1 MAADDLS
8 DFEVREFTHDGST
21 RDVYRK
27 GTGPAVVV
35 MAEIPGITPA
45 VARFARAV
53 VDAGLSVYL
62 PHLFGEPGR
71 EPSATYMARSI
82 VPACVSR
89 EFKALARGRTEPV
102 STWLRALARYAHE
115 QCGGP
120 GVGAIGMCFTGGFA
134 LGMMVDDSVLAPVL
148 SQPSLP
154 IGFSRGKRAD
164 LHLSPDD
171 LATVKERA
179 EDDDICV
186 LGLRFSHDRLSPPER
201 FESLRRELGDRFIG
215 VEIDSGPGNPHGLS
229 RNAHSV
235 VTEELVDDPDHPTW
249 QALQQVLDFFTE
261 RLLPG

>member
-8 DFEVREFTHDGST
+8 DFEVEEFSHRGST

-27 GTGPAVVV
+27 GEGPAVVV

-45 VARFARAV
+45 VARFARTVA
-53 VDAGLSVYL
+53 DSGLSVYL

-71 EPSATYMARSI
+71 EPSAAYSARSMI
-82 VPACVSR
+82 PACVSR
-89 EFKALARGRTEPV
+89 EFKAFARGRTEPV
-102 STWLRALARYAHE
+102 STWLRALARHAHE
-115 QCGGP
+115 VCGGP
-120 GVGAIGMCFTGGFA
+120 GVGALGMCFTGGFA
-134 LGMMVDDSVLAPVL
+134 LGMMVDDAVLAPVL

-154 IGFSRGKRAD
+154 LGFTRRKRAD
-164 LHLSPDD
+164 LHLSPED
-171 LATVKERA
+171 LTTVKERA

-201 FESLRRELGDRFIG
+201 FESLRRELGERFIG

-229 RNAHSV
+229 RTAHSV
-235 VTEELVDDPDHPTW
+235 LTEELVDDPDHPTW
-249 QALQQVLDFFTE
+249 LALQQVLDFFTE